1 MQASQDKWLK
11 KLGTPANSAGSGM
24 PIKCTH
30 EKGIKVIIVRVQGQ
44 QEFSQS
50 QQLVK
55 SSSPLAH
62 KCAS

>member
-1 MQASQDKWLK
+1 MQAGQDKWLK
-11 KLGTPANSAGSGM
+11 NRGTPASAAGSGM
-24 PIKCTH
+24 QMKCTH
-30 EKGIKVIIVRVQGQ
+30 EKGIKVIIVRVQCQ

-62 KCAS
+62 ECAS